1 MEDTDHDKLHDA
13 ISEDEELLMNEV
25 IQGESDLYYLHHYL
39 SELLRPGD
47 I

>member
-13 ISEDEELLMNEV
+13 ISEDEEWLMNGV
-25 IQGESDLYYLHHYL
+25 IQGGSGLYYLHHYL